1 MSVHVSRSP
10 QTPALAAEI
19 FTLCGVSFPDSE
31 DTVYLT
37 ARDKHTLA
45 AVLALTPCG
54 DHTFECAAH
63 TAAHFR
69 RQGIFSELLS
79 RALEEL
85 PEESELLF
93 YIRPTDEDSV
103 RTMEAIGA
111 EKISAEHM
119 MELEKPAPHAPAG
132 VTCPDDTTA
141 QTGAALRGGIAGPAG
156 TPALTVSAASSP
168 EGEPELLYESEYGF
182 VRIASRS
189 RGSYLYGLEISE
201 AERGK
206 GHGTRFL
213 SAVLSDLDSRGLFP
227 VRLQVSGENTPAMAL
242 YKKTGFRIIETLLC
256 YLY

>member
-10 QTPALAAEI
+10 QTPALLAEI
-19 FTLCGVSFPDSE
+19 STLCGVSFPDSE
-31 DTVYLT
+31 DTFYLT

-54 DHTFECAAH
+54 DHTFECAAC

-85 PEESELLF
+85 PEESELIF

-111 EKISAEHM
+111 EKISEEHM
-119 MELEKPAPHAPAG
+119 MELSAPAG
-132 VTCPDDTTA
+132 VTCPDDTAA
-141 QTGAALRGGIAGPAG
+141 QTGAALRGDIAGPAG
-156 TPALTVSAASSP
+156 TPALTVSTAPSP

-189 RGSYLYGLEISE
+189 RGSYLYGLEIAE

-227 VRLQVSGENTPAMAL
+227 VRLQVSGENKPAMAL
-242 YKKTGFRIIETLLC
+242 YKKTGFRITETLLC